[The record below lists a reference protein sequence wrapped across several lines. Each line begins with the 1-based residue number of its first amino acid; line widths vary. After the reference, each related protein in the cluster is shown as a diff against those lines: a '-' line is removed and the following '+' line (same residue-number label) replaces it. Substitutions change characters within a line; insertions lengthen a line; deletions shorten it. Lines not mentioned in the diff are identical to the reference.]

1 MTFKRLKGSSHGVS
15 AQNEPDSGESLTVMN
30 GRILPDLHRNAS
42 AQPTSAPMHDSQDQ
56 RLSHDRHIPSS
67 RLLPNPD
74 ERRQQ
79 GTYDTPLTTI
89 DCRRGPQGIG
99 HENQRTYTFNGCTF
113 DNTSMVIIGSAS
125 SKNETVVL
133 RDAKNGRGFF
143 ANGDMDKE
151 TFLREFCG
159 KK

>member
-1 MTFKRLKGSSHGVS
+1 MTFKWLKGSSEGPTNVGS
-15 AQNEPDSGESLTVMN
+15 DARQSG
-30 GRILPDLHRNAS
+30 PA
-42 AQPTSAPMHDSQDQ
+42 
-56 RLSHDRHIPSS
+56 
-67 RLLPNPD
+67 
-74 ERRQQ
+74 
-79 GTYDTPLTTI
+79 TI

-99 HENQRTYTFNGCTF
+99 HENQRTYTFNDCTF

-133 RDAKNGRGFF
+133 RDAKSGRGFF
-143 ANGDMDKE
+143 ANGDTDKE